1 VRESIGLLRHERRAR
16 FFFLALAQ
24 SALGTGAGY
33 IALLLI
39 AYERF
44 ESPWAISLVLIADL
58 IPPMVA
64 GPVFGA
70 VADRWSRKR
79 CAVVADIVRVVAFG
93 GIALV
98 DSYVATIA
106 FALLAGAG
114 TGLFRPSTLAAL
126 PSVVDDP
133 RRLPAATSLYSVVAD
148 LGFIAGPAV
157 AAAVLAF
164 GGPETLMWA
173 NAATFALSAL
183 VLAPL
188 RFGEA
193 PGRSAGSA
201 PASLLGEARDGLRA
215 TAGMRAIRIVV
226 LASTAAMFGAGLFN
240 IAELFFATEELGT
253 SYTGFGVLVTSFGIG
268 FITGSFAGAK
278 GGPAHVLK
286 RRYLGGLLFLA
297 LGLLATGLT
306 GIFAEGPLPAGVV
319 FAIALAT
326 FAVGGFG
333 NGLVLVY
340 ERLLIQEAVPDSLHA
355 RVFAIGF
362 SMTSWALAVAFLVAG
377 ALLEVV
383 EARELIAIAGGL
395 GLVSCAASA
404 FALRNEWR
412 EPGEE
417 ADTAGVHELTAGV
430 DV

>member
-1 VRESIGLLRHERRAR
+1 MRESLGLLRHERRAR
-16 FFFLALAQ
+16 LFFLALAQ

-58 IPPMVA
+58 IPPMVL

-70 VADRWSRKR
+70 AADRWSRKR

-106 FALLAGAG
+106 FALLAGTG

-133 RRLPAATSLYSVVAD
+133 HRLPAATSLYGVVAD

-157 AAAVLAF
+157 AAAVLAV
-164 GGPETLMWA
+164 GGPETLIWA

-193 PGRSAGSA
+193 PGRSAGA
-201 PASLLGEARDGLRA
+201 ARASLLGEARDGLRA

-226 LASTAAMFGAGLFN
+226 LASAAAWFGTGLFN
-240 IAELFFATEELGT
+240 IAELFFATEDLGT
-253 SYTGFGVLVTSFGIG
+253 SHTGFGVLVTCFGIG

-306 GIFAEGPLPAGVV
+306 GILVVGALPAGVV

-340 ERLLIQEAVPDSLHA
+340 ERLLIQEAVPDGLRA
-355 RVFAIGF
+355 RVFGISH
-362 SMTSWALAVAFLVAG
+362 SMGSWAFAVAFLIAG

-395 GLVSCAASA
+395 GLVSFAVST
-404 FALRNEWR
+404 FALRKEWPESDDGAASPEVR
-412 EPGEE
+412 GM
-417 ADTAGVHELTAGV
+417 ARAGA
-430 DV
+430 